1 MKGFQAPACAV
12 TSGNGSTGTVFHN
25 VLEGTWRNPIIE
37 DVLVQVNPLQR
48 KIRAKR
54 NGKKVEGRL
63 QSFDVPE
70 GG

>member
-1 MKGFQAPACAV
+1 MKGLQTPACAV
-12 TSGNGSTGTVFHN
+12 NGGNGSAGTVFHD

-37 DVLVQVNPLQR
+37 VVSGQVNPLQR
-48 KIRAKR
+48 KIRATR
-54 NGKKVEGRL
+54 NGEKVEGRL